1 MKTSWET
8 HVGGT
13 THYIQVNALEVV
25 VGSHGGSGH
34 TDQAGA
40 VLHDEFLSGQFPDL
54 IRRDFG
60 PDVLAEVLE
69 AIHAAATHP
78 PFIAQREHRARLQAF
93 LDAIPIDPGLNALPR
108 WPDTEHGYRHYGNA
122 GGYKTIVHSDTL
134 TLTTEKQQ
142 AILEHTTTGE
152 IIASLVLPGHIS
164 DVVPLADHFYLLSRD
179 DMTVI
184 APDGS
189 LAAAPGSGFFGAEL
203 RLGRVYRHGSTIAY
217 SYHWLGAPYGRG
229 LLRYQVGQGFT
240 GRWPEDLPPVERFHY
255 FLDWVRGR
263 KILHLTHQDADCD
276 AIGSA
281 FALSRVVPGDLG
293 FARSLKTS
301 AQDLADG
308 LGLTYHLNP
317 DPQAYEYVIIY
328 DTPNLKQLALPLPPR
343 FALFDHHVP
352 GGHRYSNFRNDLQQ
366 DAEWAW
372 VKPINSTCALLAELF
387 TSTGTPITREM
398 SLALAA
404 GMVTDTSWLSI
415 ANAPTLR
422 HLALALEPN
431 NLYLEDVYA
440 LIDSPNRRGQRRTAV
455 LQALR
460 RVEER
465 QANGLTLLATLT
477 DSYDNGFAVMGALAR
492 LGADVR
498 LVGFP
503 KMGTPGTQKLAEFS
517 GVATSSPEF
526 PPVPP
531 SRSQV
536 MFECD
541 GLLVEQRGVDF
552 EKVGRELAAA
562 LPNGETWGTRSWGR
576 VVADVTP
583 GELVAAALAFLQRVL

>member
-8 HVGGT
+8 HSEGT

-34 TDQAGA
+34 TDNAGA
-40 VLHDEFLSGQFPDL
+40 VLHEAFLQGQYHDL

-60 PDVLAEVLE
+60 PEHLAEVIE
-69 AIHAAATHP
+69 AVHAAATHP
-78 PFIAQREHRARLQAF
+78 PFAAQREHRARLRAF
-93 LDAIPIDPGLNALPR
+93 LDALPMDPNLNALPR
-108 WPDTEHGYRHYGNA
+108 WPETEHGGRHYGNA
-122 GGYKTIVHSDTL
+122 GGYKTIVHSDHL
-134 TLTTEKQQ
+134 TLTTERDQ
-142 AILEHTTTGE
+142 ALLAERDTGH
-152 IIASLVLPGHIS
+152 LVAHLRLPGHIA
-164 DVVPLADHFYLLSRD
+164 DVVALADYFYLKVND
-179 DMTVI
+179 DFAVI

-189 LAAAPGSGFFGAEL
+189 FAAAPGSGIFGAEL
-203 RLGRVYRHGSTIAY
+203 RLGHLYRYHDWVVY

-229 LLRYQVGQGFT
+229 VLRYQVGQGFT
-240 GRWPEDLPPVERFHY
+240 GQWPDDLPPVEQFKW
-255 FLDWVRGR
+255 FLEWVRGR
-263 KILHLTHQDADCD
+263 KLLHLTHQDADCD

-281 FALSRVVPGDLG
+281 FALSQVIPGDIG

-317 DPQAYEYVIIY
+317 DPQTYEYVIIY

-372 VKPINSTCALLAELF
+372 VKPINSTCALLTELL
-387 TSTGTPITREM
+387 TSAGIPITREM

-415 ANAPTLR
+415 ANAPMLR

-431 NLYLEDVYA
+431 RLYLEDVYA

-460 RVEER
+460 HVEER

-498 LVGFP
+498 LVAFP
-503 KMGTPGTQKLAEFS
+503 KQ
-517 GVATSSPEF
+517 SSPEF
-526 PPVPP
+526 PGVPT

-552 EKVGRELAAA
+552 ERAGQELAAA

-583 GELVAAALAFLQRVL
+583 GELVAAAVTFLQRTL